1 MKRSRSAHQGRPGS
15 NFIILVNRT
24 VAISATPIGRPG
36 WPRIGRLDRVHGEG
50 RSAWHWPNRPPRGA
64 QKGITINRTEAD
76 TRQLINERARLASD
90 LDKATARLKRLD
102 DGAHEVSRRLVTA
115 METVRAVLAR

>member
-1 MKRSRSAHQGRPGS
+1 MSQTTPAQE
-15 NFIILVNRT
+15 LEE
-24 VAISATPIGRPG
+24 AIE
-36 WPRIGRLDRVHGEG
+36 RLDRAIARMEG
-50 RSAWHWPNRPPRGA
+50 SVRGLD
-64 QKGITINRTEAD
+64 QRVKTINRTEAD

>member
-1 MKRSRSAHQGRPGS
+1 MSQ
-15 NFIILVNRT
+15 T
-24 VAISATPIGRPG
+24 TPAQELEEALE
-36 WPRIGRLDRVHGEG
+36 RLDRAVARIEG
-50 RSAWHWPNRPPRGA
+50 SARGLE
-64 QKGITINRTEAD
+64 QRVRTINRTEAD

-115 METVRAVLAR
+115 MENVRAVLAR